1 MTVNPISTS
10 PITIPDSFAYP
21 DNIPT
26 GKLSSPTQKNIFET
40 FVNDGRNGVFQNPLT
55 DLTGGLNDNL
65 NQLYDIVTNSSCLS
79 GGDKSTILSA
89 LGTGGIGGLSEQ
101 LSLFSTHL
109 DILSG
114 VLPQGTNAT
123 PGLERILSVGTS
135 LGNLSNAIDG
145 ASDCF
150 SLLNSMTGLFSEDLL
165 NGYTSEIAGM
175 IALVNNCL
183 ADAIEISLRLQEIA
197 TELQSIINADRNY
210 FQNALDRL
218 IQAALASL
226 LESMYS
232 NPCGK
237 LLLERIGQDKLLG
250 FLR

>member
-1 MTVNPISTS
+1 MTVNPTSTS
-10 PITIPDSFAYP
+10 PVTIPDFYAYP

-26 GKLSSPTQKNIFET
+26 GRLSSPTQRSIFET
-40 FVNDGRNGVFQNPLT
+40 FVNDGRGGVFQNPLT
-55 DLTGGLNDNL
+55 DEIGGLGDNL
-65 NQLYDIVTNSSCLS
+65 SQLYDIVTNSSCLS

-89 LGTGGIGGLSEQ
+89 LGTGGVGGLSEQ

-114 VLPQGTNAT
+114 VIPQGASAT
-123 PGLERILSVGTS
+123 PGLDRILSVGSS

-175 IALVNNCL
+175 IASVNNCL
-183 ADAIEISLRLQEIA
+183 ADAIEIALRLQQIA
-197 TELQSIINADRNY
+197 AELQSIINADRNY
-210 FQNALDRL
+210 FQSALDRL
-218 IQAALASL
+218 LQAALSSL
-226 LESMYS
+226 LESIYS